1 MPSAI
6 ELPSEET
13 PRVPTIDISPYLSD
27 PTSPAADDI
36 VSRIR
41 SACVT
46 TGFFQ
51 IVGHNIP
58 REIQARTFDAAKNF
72 FALDFEEKKK
82 LDAKV
87 MIGHRGYDVLGTQS
101 YEDGVMPDLKEVLH
115 FPSPSQVHAVDL
127 QGSGLL
133 YRRRPSSG

>member
-1 MPSAI
+1 MPSAV
-6 ELPSEET
+6 ERPSEET
-13 PRVPTIDISPYLSD
+13 LEVPTIDISPYLSD

-36 VSRIR
+36 ISRIH

-51 IVGHNIP
+51 IVGHSVT
-58 REIQARTFDAAKNF
+58 RELQTRTFDAAKKF

-82 LDAKV
+82 LDAKL

-101 YEDGVMPDLKEVLH
+101 YEDGVMPDLKEVIY
-115 FPSPSQVHAVDL
+115 FPFHHNFHAIDL
-127 QGSGLL
+127 
-133 YRRRPSSG
+133 